1 MSHKAAKIGL
11 TSLVLTLAFAGL
23 LYTTIGESA
32 QYYKH
37 VDEVMVQPEAWY
49 GKPLQIHGFSK
60 DVRRKADS
68 LDYSF
73 EMHNNGHVVRAY
85 YSGVA
90 PDTFKNDSE
99 VVLEGTL
106 GPDGF
111 HATSM
116 TAKCPSKYE
125 AQPTVPGAL
134 KTPATTP
141 ED

>member
-23 LYTTIGESA
+23 LYSTLGESA

-49 GKPLQIHGFSK
+49 GKPLQIHGYSK

-134 KTPATTP
+134 SAPSPTSG
-141 ED
+141 D